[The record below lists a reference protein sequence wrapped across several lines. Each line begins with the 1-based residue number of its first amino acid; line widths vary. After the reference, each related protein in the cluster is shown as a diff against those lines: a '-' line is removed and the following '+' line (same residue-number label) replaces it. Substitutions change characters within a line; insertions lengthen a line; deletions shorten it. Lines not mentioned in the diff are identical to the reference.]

1 MLFHRRT
8 RILKHWHGRPNDKTH
23 AVARSQR
30 LRGEMQVFVTGG
42 TGFIGSELVRQ
53 LVAAGHDVTGL
64 ARTPENARR
73 LEGMG
78 ASAIVG
84 DVRTPPGASG
94 RREGRGRGRAPR
106 AS

>member
-1 MLFHRRT
+1 MQWLV
-8 RILKHWHGRPNDKTH
+8 LNGSGAKC
-23 AVARSQR
+23 RSSSR
-30 LRGEMQVFVTGG
+30 GG

-106 AS
+106 ASEGR